1 MNWKRKVN
9 RGLTIVMEAS
19 VGVFLG
25 MSLSRYW
32 EWKKYPGLFAMQSA
46 PWYTSILL
54 YAAATAGTL
63 AVCGLIKWWMK
74 RGSGKDGM
82 P

>member
-1 MNWKRKVN
+1 MSWRANLN
-9 RGLTIVMEAS
+9 RVLTIVMGTS

-25 MSLSRYW
+25 LSLCRYL

-54 YAAATAGTL
+54 YAAAMAVTL
-63 AVCGLIKWWMK
+63 AVCGLLKWWIK
-74 RGSGKDGM
+74 RGER
-82 P
+82 